1 MAAADKLAFVL
12 IFAAVAAAVQAGE
25 SVRHRRPPSPAAAAA
40 ADAAGRRFDAKV
52 VRRIFEFNFEITG

>member
-40 ADAAGRRFDAKV
+40 DAAGGRFDAKV
-52 VRRIFEFNFEITG
+52 VRRIFEFDFEITG